1 MAVPSSAVA
10 KEAPQG
16 GPKLNKV
23 HTAVPRHL
31 SGLSEDSLGHSW
43 WTQSPSSQ
51 LIYSAKPLTLL
62 KLYPH
67 TSIIL
72 DLLDHLSAPAN
83 NHPDRMPGHRHL
95 REGWRRVQLGP
106 VPAAV
111 APSTHHTQPMALHHR
126 GRPALTSM
134 PPPIRDPYSFRSP
147 KPPWSR
153 SRRMSITISQACC
166 KHTGHALLQH
176 RSPGVP
182 PPKGPWAEAE
192 PISAPLSSC
201 PAVPREGGGRMASNP
216 HFPDR
221 KMKDQSLVLLL
232 VSSTGRDSSA

>member
-1 MAVPSSAVA
+1 MCWEVCPSATLSHGCALFHCGEGGTTRRSQTQQGSHRSAKASQRTLRRIPRTQLVA
-10 KEAPQG
+10 
-16 GPKLNKV
+16 
-23 HTAVPRHL
+23 
-31 SGLSEDSLGHSW
+31 
-43 WTQSPSSQ
+43 QSPSSQ
-51 LIYSAKPLTLL
+51 LICSAKPLTLL

-67 TSIIL
+67 ASIIL

-95 REGWRRVQLGP
+95 REGWGRVQLGP

-111 APSTHHTQPMALHHR
+111 APSTHHTQPMALHYR

-176 RSPGVP
+176 RSPGIP
-182 PPKGPWAEAE
+182 PPKGPRAEAE

-201 PAVPREGGGRMASNP
+201 PAVPRGR
-216 HFPDR
+216 R
-221 KMKDQSLVLLL
+221 KDGQQPPFS
-232 VSSTGRDSSA
+232 R